1 MKTKTV
7 GTNWVGAGVLGLVSL
22 FGLVGCRHSGV
33 RDTLAMATAP
43 DFQEIHVN
51 QDCLILQDQV
61 DGVVGVSVPGALPVG
76 GGANGAGGQ
85 RSVAQL
91 DLGVCHLDSQ
101 VTANRVKGE
110 LVNGAV
116 QRSVVVMKEKDY
128 LMKNQFERPVV
139 FVVEQPVPAGWEI
152 ATEPGPDKM
161 VGNVALY
168 KAVALP
174 GQMVRLHAGEQHTIQ
189 LAE

>member
-1 MKTKTV
+1 
-7 GTNWVGAGVLGLVSL
+7 VLGLVSL

-33 RDTLAMATAP
+33 RDTVAMAIAP

-61 DGVVGVSVPGALPVG
+61 DGVTGVSVPGAKPVG
-76 GGANGAGGQ
+76 GGANGAGGE

-101 VTANRVKGE
+101 VTANQVKGE

-128 LMKNQFERPVV
+128 LMKNQFDRAVV
-139 FVVEQPVPAGWEI
+139 FVVEQPVPEGWQI

>member
-1 MKTKTV
+1 MMTKTIV
-7 GTNWVGAGVLGLVSL
+7 SRSMAAGILSLV
-22 FGLVGCRHSGV
+22 GLVGCRHSDV
-33 RDTLAMATAP
+33 RETVAMATAP

-61 DGVVGVSVPGALPVG
+61 DGVTGVSVPEGKPVG
-76 GGANGAGGQ
+76 GGAPGAGGQ

-91 DLGVCHLDSQ
+91 DLTVCHLDSQ
-101 VTANRVKGE
+101 LTANRVKGE
-110 LVNGAV
+110 LVNGTV
-116 QRSVVVMKEKDY
+116 QRSVVVVKEKDY

-152 ATEPGPDKM
+152 ASVPGPDKM
-161 VGNVALY
+161 MGNVALFR
-168 KAVALP
+168 AVALP
-174 GQMVRLHAGEQHTIQ
+174 GQMVRLRAGQQHTIT